1 MQLKQAWQATQLK
14 SLLITLRGRIRKL
27 RQHQPS
33 SDVPAFLVGDR
44 TAQRFALKYKKD
56 KYKKNKGSKMNKKEL
71 EEMVANA
78 EEALDKLP
86 EETFIPI
93 SNYIDFLKKL
103 SEELDDKL
111 SQFQP
116 QPCGAARGSK

>member
-103 SEELDDKL
+103 SEEQD
-111 SQFQP
+111 
-116 QPCGAARGSK
+116 A